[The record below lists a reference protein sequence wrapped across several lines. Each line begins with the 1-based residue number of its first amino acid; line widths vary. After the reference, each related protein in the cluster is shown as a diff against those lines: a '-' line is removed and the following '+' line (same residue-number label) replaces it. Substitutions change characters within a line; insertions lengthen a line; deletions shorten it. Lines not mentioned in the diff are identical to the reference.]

1 MFDLEE
7 DEDDEVQFIHEEEYE
22 DEDVKGFSV
31 AEFAPSGHVL
41 DEPGPWDPYEFNFFR
56 IQ

>member
-7 DEDDEVQFIHEEEYE
+7 DDDEVKFIQEEEYE
-22 DEDVKGFSV
+22 DEDDFVGFSKS
-31 AEFAPSGHVL
+31 EFAPSGHVPA
-41 DEPGPWDPYEFNFFR
+41 EPSPWDPYEFNFFR